1 IDHPVAACPDAA
13 RHLAAYRRAQ
23 RLERRREQ
31 TLSRRRSSGQGL
43 VEEFS
48 AIRGLLE
55 ELDYVRDWALTA
67 RGQRLRRLY
76 NESDLL
82 LAECIEHGAFYALDP
97 AETAAL
103 LSVFVY
109 EPRTDQVPRQNGPP
123 KSWPGGGR

>member
-1 IDHPVAACPDAA
+1 PYATLF
-13 RHLAAYRRAQ
+13 RS
-23 RLERRREQ
+23 

-109 EPRTDQVPRQNGPP
+109 EPRTDQVSPAE
-123 KSWPGGGR
+123 WPTEELAGRWAMRSEERRVGEGCDEGRTR